1 MRKEVDMK
9 YRYFESTGRERYA
22 PTPRMM
28 EYLGHVI
35 DLPTDNI
42 RGKDTGKAP
51 DEVIG
56 EKMRVTRSR
65 IGTLRHAIA
74 RFYNKE
80 EVLELCEEVMK
91 ETA

>member
-1 MRKEVDMK
+1 MK
-9 YRYFESTGRERYA
+9 YRYFESTGRKRIT

-35 DLPTDNI
+35 DLPTDNN

-65 IGTLRHAIA
+65 VGLYRHAFA
-74 RFYNKE
+74 RNYNKE
-80 EVLELCEEVMK
+80 EVLELCADVMK

>member
-1 MRKEVDMK
+1 MK

-28 EYLGHVI
+28 EYIGHVI

-56 EKMRVTRSR
+56 EKMGVTRSR
-65 IGTLRHAIA
+65 IFDLRHAIA

-80 EVLELCEEVMK
+80 EVLELCAEVMK